1 MVTEVMGHE
10 KLAQSYGLCVIS
22 HGCFVKCAPRCFVVV
37 ADIKKISLGTES
49 PDFPT
54 FLAKCHECKI

>member
-1 MVTEVMGHE
+1 MDFLSSVP
-10 KLAQSYGLCVIS
+10 LD
-22 HGCFVKCAPRCFVVV
+22 FVVVVV